1 MELPILSVSEL
12 NRKIKSLLEFEFELI
27 YVEGEISN
35 YHHHQS
41 SGHVYF
47 DLKDERSKIKCAF
60 FRSQQQGMDFKLEDG
75 QKVLVVGSI
84 SVYEPRGEYQ
94 ILVMSVSPKG
104 IGALLIA
111 FEQLKKTL
119 EAEGLFKV
127 EHKRKLP
134 FLPGR
139 IGVVTSL
146 GGAVIHDITMI
157 LDRRFPNYRLLIR
170 PASVQGDDAKFE
182 ICQAIDELNKVE
194 DVEVII
200 LARGGGSLEDL
211 WPFNTEEV
219 ARAIYNSRIP
229 VISAIGHEVDYS
241 ISDFVADLRAPT
253 PSAAAEIVLPNK
265 SEIESQIQHL
275 ISRLINAMKLNE
287 SVSRKHLESIINRSL
302 LRRPQLLTTDMK
314 MSIDLLN
321 DRLNDAIKK
330 YDLNYREKC
339 MDLGSRLK
347 NLNPREVLSR
357 GYSIARRLKDGK
369 ILMDSSEV
377 NPGENVN
384 ITLYRG
390 NIVCEVSKKE
400 QITRGTDHGRD

>member
-12 NRKIKSLLEFEFELI
+12 NRKIKSLLEFEFELV

-47 DLKDERSKIKCAF
+47 DLKDERSKIRCAF
-60 FRSQQQGMDFKLEDG
+60 FRSQQHGIDFKLEDG

-94 ILVMSVSPKG
+94 ILVMNVSPKG
-104 IGALLIA
+104 IGSLLVA
-111 FEQLKKTL
+111 FEQLKKRL
-119 EAEGLFKV
+119 EAEGLFKP

-134 FLPGR
+134 FLPQR

-170 PASVQGDDAKFE
+170 PASMQGDDAKLE
-182 ICQAIDELNKVE
+182 ICQAIDELNSVR
-194 DVEVII
+194 DIEVII

-219 ARAIYNSRIP
+219 ARSIYNSKVP

-265 SEIESQIQHL
+265 SELGVHIQHL
-275 ISRLINAMKLNE
+275 YSRLINAMKLRE
-287 SVSRKHLESIINRSL
+287 STSRKCLEAIVSRSV
-302 LRRPQLLTTDMK
+302 LRRPQLLTTEVK
-314 MSIDLLN
+314 MSIDLLA
-321 DRLNDAIKK
+321 DRLNEAIKR
-330 YDLNYREKC
+330 YVSGYRERC
-339 MDLGSRLK
+339 MDLRSRLR
-347 NLNPREVLSR
+347 NLNPEEVLSR
-357 GYSIARRLKDGK
+357 GYSITSRLRNGK
-369 ILMDSSEV
+369 ILMDSAEV
-377 NPGENVN
+377 DLGENVK
-384 ITLYRG
+384 IILYRG
-390 NIVCEVSKKE
+390 GIVCEVNEKE
-400 QITRGTDHGRD
+400 

>member
-1 MELPILSVSEL
+1 MELPVLSVSEL
-12 NRKIKSLLEFEFELI
+12 NRKIKSLLELEFELV

-35 YHHHQS
+35 YHYHQS

-47 DLKDERSKIKCAF
+47 DLKDERSKIRCAF

-75 QKVLVVGSI
+75 QKVLVVGSV

-94 ILVMSVSPKG
+94 ILVVNVSPKG
-104 IGALLIA
+104 IGSLLIA
-111 FEQLKKTL
+111 FEQLKKRL
-119 EAEGLFKV
+119 EAEGLFRL

-146 GGAVIHDITMI
+146 GGAVIHDITMT

-170 PASVQGDDAKFE
+170 PASMQGDDAKFE
-182 ICQAIDELNKVE
+182 ISQAIDELNSMR
-194 DVEVII
+194 DVDVII

-219 ARAIYNSRIP
+219 ARAIYNSRVP

-241 ISDFVADLRAPT
+241 ISDFVADFRAPT

-265 SEIESQIQHL
+265 SELRAHIHHL
-275 ISRLINAMKLNE
+275 YSRLISTIKLKE
-287 SVSRKHLESIINRSL
+287 STSRKHLEAIVSRSVL
-302 LRRPQLLTTDMK
+302 MRPQMLTAEVK
-314 MSIDLLN
+314 MSIDLTT
-321 DRLNDAIKK
+321 DRLNEAIKR
-330 YDLNYREKC
+330 YVSGYRERYI
-339 MDLGSRLK
+339 DLRSRLR
-347 NLNPREVLSR
+347 NLNPGEVLSR
-357 GYSIARRLKDGK
+357 GYSIASRLRDGK
-369 ILMDSSEV
+369 IVMDSAEV
-377 NPGENVN
+377 DLGENVK

-390 NIVCEVSKKE
+390 GIVCEVNE
-400 QITRGTDHGRD
+400 RE